1 MFNEQGRVK
10 NYYGSSSLFFKY
22 LLLFDNYFVFLPRR
36 NKLNHIYNEKNSIL
50 SPNSGCFYWL

>member
-1 MFNEQGRVK
+1 MFNELGRVK
-10 NYYGSSSLFFKY
+10 NCNKGNSL
-22 LLLFDNYFVFLPRR
+22 LLLFGNYFVFLPRR